1 MTREMNRNVL
11 ELLAP
16 ARDADTA
23 KAAILAGA
31 DSVYIGASRFG
42 ARAAAGNSTDDIADL
57 CRFAHVYGCKVYIT
71 LNTIL
76 SDAELPEA
84 AALLDELYGAGADA
98 AIVQDMGLFEKT
110 RSPIPFHAS
119 TQCHLTT
126 PQKARFLNACGFDT
140 LVLARELSL
149 AEIARI
155 SAAVD
160 NRLECFVHGALCVSY
175 SGQCY
180 LSQAIGGRS
189 GNRGVCAQPCRMKWS
204 FCDSNGEKISA
215 AAHFL
220 SLRDMNRSASLA
232 EMIQAGISVFKIEGR
247 LKDANY
253 VKNTTAFYRKKL
265 DEFIAENPQYTRASF
280 GISKTDFTPAPQK
293 TFSRAFTEY
302 HLHGISAGNES
313 FRTPKARGE
322 LLGRIKSGFAGGFVF
337 ADAEMT
343 FSNGDGIF
351 LVGKEKT
358 FGGNVYKI
366 DGEKVFVGTPA
377 EKTVPENGA
386 EIWRNKDAKF
396 ERELGRKISRKLKCS
411 TRVSE
416 DSDAWTVQM
425 RLADSRAVSASAR
438 ISKSGA
444 QTAQNLQIAAA
455 ALSRALAKLGDT
467 PFEAEVEISAQ
478 TLPFLP
484 PARANEIRRVLAK
497 KLEEAILEF
506 EEKTRLSKT
515 RRAPKKIEFKTA
527 PFSADKFANVFNES
541 AKLFYK
547 KAGFEISEYA
557 PEAAESLEGERV
569 MTTRHCVLRELG
581 MCKKTNP
588 PNGFKEPFYLANGR
602 TKLRLKFDCSRC
614 GMDIFF
620 ERPQK

>member
-1 MTREMNRNVL
+1 MDRNVL

-16 ARDADTA
+16 AKDADTA

-42 ARAAAGNSTDDIADL
+42 ARAAAGNSTDDIAEL

-84 AALLDELYGAGADA
+84 AKLLDELYRAGADA

-126 PQKARFLNACGFDT
+126 PQKARFLDACGFDT

-149 AEIARI
+149 AEIAQI

-204 FCDSNGEKISA
+204 FRDSNGAKIRA
-215 AAHFL
+215 DAHFL

-232 EMIQAGISVFKIEGR
+232 EMIEAGVSVFKIEGR

-253 VKNTTAFYRKKL
+253 VKNITAFYRQKL
-265 DEFIAENPQYTRASF
+265 DAFIAANPQYTRVSF

-337 ADAEMT
+337 SDAEKT
-343 FSNGDGIF
+343 FSNGDGIL

-358 FGGNVYKI
+358 FGGYVYKI
-366 DGEKVFVGTPA
+366 EGEKVFVGTPA
-377 EKTVPENGA
+377 EKTIPENGA

-396 ERELGRKISRKLKCS
+396 ERELGRKISRKLKCT
-411 TRVSE
+411 TRVAE
-416 DSDAWTVQM
+416 DADAWTVQM
-425 RLADSRAVSASAR
+425 RLADERAVSASAR
-438 ISKSGA
+438 ILKDGT
-444 QTAQNLQIAAA
+444 QTAQNFRAAA
-455 ALSRALAKLGDT
+455 DAFSRALAKLGDT
-467 PFEAEVEISAQ
+467 PFETEVVIDAQ
-478 TLPFLP
+478 TLPFFP
-484 PARANEIRRVLAK
+484 SARANEIRRELAK
-497 KLEEAILEF
+497 KLEESIEEF
-506 EEKTRLSKT
+506 EEKIRLSKT
-515 RRAPKKIEFKTA
+515 RRAPQKIEFETA
-527 PFSADKFANVFNES
+527 PFSPDKFANVFNES

-557 PEAAESLEGERV
+557 PETAQSLVGERV

-581 MCKKTNP
+581 MCKKSNP
-588 PNGFKEPFYLANGR
+588 PEGFKEPFFLENEQA
-602 TKLRLKFDCSRC
+602 KLRLKFDCTRC
-614 GMDIFF
+614 GMDVFF
-620 ERPQK
+620 ETPQK

>member
-1 MTREMNRNVL
+1 MNRNVL

-16 ARDADTA
+16 AKDADTA

-42 ARAAAGNSTDDIADL
+42 ARAAAGNSTDDIAEL

-84 AALLDELYGAGADA
+84 AKLLDELYRAGADA

-126 PQKARFLNACGFDT
+126 PQKARFLDACGFDT

-149 AEIARI
+149 AEIAQI

-204 FCDSNGEKISA
+204 FRDSNGAKIRA
-215 AAHFL
+215 DAHFL

-232 EMIQAGISVFKIEGR
+232 EMVEAGVSVFKIEGR

-253 VKNTTAFYRKKL
+253 VKNITAFYRQKL
-265 DEFIAENPQYTRASF
+265 DAFIAANPQYTRVSF

-337 ADAEMT
+337 SDAEKT
-343 FSNGDGIF
+343 FSNGDGIL

-358 FGGNVYKI
+358 FGGYVYKI
-366 DGEKVFVGTPA
+366 EGEKVFVGTPA
-377 EKTVPENGA
+377 EKTIPENGA

-396 ERELGRKISRKLKCS
+396 ERELGRKISRKLKCT
-411 TRVSE
+411 TRVAE
-416 DSDAWTVQM
+416 DADAWTVQM
-425 RLADSRAVSASAR
+425 RLADERAVSA
-438 ISKSGA
+438 
-444 QTAQNLQIAAA
+444 
-455 ALSRALAKLGDT
+455 
-467 PFEAEVEISAQ
+467 
-478 TLPFLP
+478 
-484 PARANEIRRVLAK
+484 
-497 KLEEAILEF
+497 
-506 EEKTRLSKT
+506 
-515 RRAPKKIEFKTA
+515 
-527 PFSADKFANVFNES
+527 
-541 AKLFYK
+541 LF
-547 KAGFEISEYA
+547 
-557 PEAAESLEGERV
+557 
-569 MTTRHCVLRELG
+569 
-581 MCKKTNP
+581 
-588 PNGFKEPFYLANGR
+588 
-602 TKLRLKFDCSRC
+602 
-614 GMDIFF
+614 
-620 ERPQK
+620 